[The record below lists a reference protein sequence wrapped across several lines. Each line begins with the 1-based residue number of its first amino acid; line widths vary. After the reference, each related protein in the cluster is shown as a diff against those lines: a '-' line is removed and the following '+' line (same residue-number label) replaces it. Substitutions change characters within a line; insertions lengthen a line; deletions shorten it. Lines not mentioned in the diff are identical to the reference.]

1 MKKIMTK
8 IRRKIF
14 QLIVFLSLIN
24 FSSAKAEIP
33 PDIKKIISRGKIII
47 AINGI
52 NYPPFFY
59 EAKNNKLEGID
70 VDISKDIAKYLGVN
84 VEFDRSA
91 KTFKDV
97 VKLVE
102 NEKADLA
109 ISALSGTLNRGISV
123 RVSNPYFLPNQVVIT
138 NRLLELKINN
148 DLKIPPENGKIAV
161 SNNAAYEDFAN
172 QNYEFFK
179 SNFKDFSFVKYD
191 SLENA
196 FNDVIEGKILGLY
209 VDEIYANNLLAS
221 DKRANLYV
229 RKKIVTDA
237 VDPICI
243 ILNWKAPNLANWI
256 NLYITRMKN
265 NGKEKALAKKYM
277 KEMK

>member
-1 MKKIMTK
+1 MKNKASKVI
-8 IRRKIF
+8 IKIF
-14 QLIVFLSLIN
+14 SFTILILLLSN
-24 FSSAKAEIP
+24 NYARAEIP

-52 NYPPFFY
+52 DYPPFFY
-59 EAKNNKLEGID
+59 ETKNSKLEGID
-70 VDISKDIAKYLGVN
+70 VDISKDIGKYLGVN

-123 RVSNPYFLPNQVVIT
+123 RVSSPYFLPNQVVIT

-148 DLKIPPENGKIAV
+148 DVKIPPENGKIAIL
-161 SNNAAYEDFAN
+161 NNAAYEDFAN

-179 SNFKDFSFVKYD
+179 NNFKDFSVVKYD

-209 VDEIYANNLLAS
+209 VDEIYANNLLAN
-221 DKRANLYV
+221 DKRANLFV

-243 ILNWKAPNLANWI
+243 ILNWKTPNLANWI

-265 NGKEKALAKKYM
+265 NGKEKTLAKKYM